1 MLDDQ
6 DWKLARQDM
15 FEALSS
21 GMLGPSSAPMPGA
34 FLEML
39 EIAALERRMR
49 HGTERLA
56 AETMPV
62 LTPTRIRVGMTVKLQ
77 QTWTVFLHA
86 VDTTRTR
93 LRGGRH
99 LPARS
104 STRAPAA

>member
-1 MLDDQ
+1 MLDDE
-6 DWKLARQDM
+6 DWRQARQET
-15 FEALSS
+15 FEALTA

-39 EIAALERRMR
+39 ELAALERRMR
-49 HGTERLA
+49 YDTERLA

-62 LTPTRIRVGMTVKLQ
+62 LTATRIRVGMTVKLR

-93 LRGGRH
+93 MRGGRH